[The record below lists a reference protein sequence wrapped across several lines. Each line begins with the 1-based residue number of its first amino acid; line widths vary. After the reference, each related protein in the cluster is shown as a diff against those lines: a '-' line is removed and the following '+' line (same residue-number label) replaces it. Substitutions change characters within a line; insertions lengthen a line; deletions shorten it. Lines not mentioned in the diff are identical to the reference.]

1 MDIRDK
7 DGILMVRRNAVAE
20 SIHCK
25 RALHVYADEKHAKD
39 KLIDEAKSFGIPVT
53 ILPGE
58 KINQLAKNQPHQG
71 ILCTCKKIETISLRN
86 LIDEADQSDHP
97 LILIL
102 DGIEDPHNLGA
113 ILRSCDAF
121 RVDGV
126 VIKTHGNAPLNSTVA
141 NISTGA
147 IHYVKV
153 SEVPNLNQAIGV
165 LKENGYW
172 IVSSEGT
179 AKMNYQQVDYDR
191 KLAIVVGSEGFGIS
205 RLVLK
210 NSDYIV
216 KIPMQGH
223 VNSLNASVAAGL
235 MLGYARAVQWPNK

>member
-1 MDIRDK
+1 MDNYAK

-25 RALHVYADEKHAKD
+25 KALHVYADAKHAKD
-39 KLIDEAKSFGIPVT
+39 PLVDEAKSLGIPVD
-53 ILPGE
+53 ILPSE
-58 KINQLAKNQPHQG
+58 KINALAKNQPHQG
-71 ILCTCKKIETISLRN
+71 VLCLCKKIETVPLRG

-121 RVDGV
+121 RVGGV
-126 VIKTHGNAPLNSTVA
+126 VIKSHGNAPLNSTVA

-153 SEVPNLNQAIGV
+153 SEVPNLNQAIQI
-165 LKENGYW
+165 LKDAGYW

-179 AKMNYQQVDYDR
+179 AKMSYQQVDYER

-205 RLVLK
+205 KLVLK
-210 NSDYIV
+210 NSDYVV
-216 KIPMQGH
+216 KIPMGGH